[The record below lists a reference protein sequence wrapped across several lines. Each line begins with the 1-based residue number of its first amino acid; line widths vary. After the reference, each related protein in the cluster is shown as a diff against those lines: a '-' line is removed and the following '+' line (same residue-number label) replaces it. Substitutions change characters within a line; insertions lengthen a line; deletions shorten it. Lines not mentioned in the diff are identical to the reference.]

1 MKFNDAWYIDNINNV
16 NRAAKEIF
24 KIVFLKLN
32 ITTENDNAILMNI
45 GKTSKRYIAFS
56 IKNGLDKIPRG
67 TNSPINLLSV
77 DINILL
83 KKYRQTDIT
92 NTDNI
97 AGNGNKSV
105 MCMLKF
111 NAIINIS
118 AKGLPSLAHP
128 VYPHIAL
135 P

>member
-83 KKYRQTDIT
+83 K
-92 NTDNI
+92 NTGKQI
-97 AGNGNKSV
+97 SKI
-105 MCMLKF
+105 L
-111 NAIINIS
+111 IILQEMGIS
-118 AKGLPSLAHP
+118 PLCAC
-128 VYPHIAL
+128 
-135 P
+135 